1 MVSSAISG
9 ISQKGVSAV
18 SSISGR
24 QNSQDSFG
32 TDFSKVM
39 NASLQ
44 NRNSGKT
51 DSFGVSGNT
60 AKGTAV
66 VKQDNNVAKQ
76 DNNVAKQ
83 DKTTVVNNS
92 AATTVNDDN
101 LKEDVA
107 QAVSDIKNKIK
118 ETMDVSDED
127 IENAMEQLGIGI
139 VDLLDPQSVT
149 DLVIAL
155 SGNSD
160 SLEFL
165 TDASAVANLEDIINT
180 VDEVTQNL
188 TETYNIDITS
198 VKDIVKDFK
207 NDSDEAVASEQ
218 PVNKQITDYQDDKQ
232 NEKAV
237 TEDTK
242 ESITDVIAEKTEVKS
257 EAAFT
262 DEKKNDSDTHLQDK
276 NNDGIEKITSDM
288 TQSIQK
294 AFSEV
299 VDETSA
305 VNEVDIVRQVVEQI
319 KVTTTQQLSSIE
331 VMLNP
336 ENLGKVHV
344 AVTAKQGIV
353 TAQLTAQNEQVKA
366 ALENQMTAL
375 KEQFNNQGVKVEA
388 VEITVQSHGFES
400 EQNLE
405 GNNSNQAQQEKKS
418 HRKLDLSSLEGLD
431 ESDMTS
437 EEIRAKDAIVN
448 GNSSVEYSA

>member
-9 ISQKGVSAV
+9 ISQKSVSAV
-18 SSISGR
+18 GSISGR
-24 QNSQDSFG
+24 QNSQDSYW

-39 NASLQ
+39 SASLQ
-44 NRNSGKT
+44 NAGQGKK
-51 DSFGVSGNT
+51 DSFGVSGNSVT
-60 AKGTAV
+60 ETTAV
-66 VKQDNNVAKQ
+66 KQN
-76 DNNVAKQ
+76 NNVAKQ
-83 DKTTVVNNS
+83 DKITTENKSDAVKASNEGK
-92 AATTVNDDN
+92 
-101 LKEDVA
+101 LKEDISK
-107 QAVSDIKNKIK
+107 AVSDIKDKIK
-118 ETMDVSDED
+118 EAMDVSDED
-127 IENAMEQLGIGI
+127 IENAMGQLGIGI
-139 VDLLDPQSVT
+139 ADLLNPQIVT
-149 DLVIAL
+149 DLVVTL

-165 TDASAVANLEDIINT
+165 TDASAVAALEDILNVVKEI
-180 VDEVTQNL
+180 TQNL
-188 TETYNIDITS
+188 TETYNVDITS
-198 VKDIVKDFK
+198 VKDIVRDLDMTSDK
-207 NDSDEAVASEQ
+207 NTV
-218 PVNKQITDYQDDKQ
+218 DYQDDNRKSD
-232 NEKAV
+232 NNLTA
-237 TEDTK
+237 DTA
-242 ESITDVIAEKTEVKS
+242 ESITDVIAEKTAVKGDN
-257 EAAFT
+257 AAT

-276 NNDGIEKITSDM
+276 SNGSIERIASDM

-294 AFSEV
+294 AFGEV
-299 VDETSA
+299 MSETSG

-319 KVTTTQQLSSIE
+319 KVTATQQLSSIE

-344 AVTAKQGIV
+344 AVTARQGIV

-366 ALENQMTAL
+366 ALENQLTAL
-375 KEQFNNQGVKVEA
+375 KEQFNNQGIKVEA

-418 HRKLDLSSLEGLD
+418 HRKIDLSSLEGLD

>member
-9 ISQKGVSAV
+9 ISQKSVSAV
-18 SSISGR
+18 GSISGR
-24 QNSQDSFG
+24 QNSQDSYG

-44 NRNSGKT
+44 NAGQGKK
-51 DSFGVSGNT
+51 DSFGVSGNSVTGTT
-60 AKGTAV
+60 AAN
-66 VKQDNNVAKQ
+66 QNNNA
-76 DNNVAKQ
+76 AKQ
-83 DKTTVVNNS
+83 DKIT
-92 AATTVNDDN
+92 AANKSDAVRMPNESKF
-101 LKEDVA
+101 KEDVSK
-107 QAVSDIKNKIK
+107 AVSDIKDKIK
-118 ETMDVSDED
+118 EAMNVSDED

-139 VDLLDPQSVT
+139 ADLLNPQSVT
-149 DLVIAL
+149 DLVVVL

-165 TDASAVANLEDIINT
+165 TDASAVTALEDILNAVKEIT
-180 VDEVTQNL
+180 HNL
-188 TETYNIDITS
+188 AETYNVDITS
-198 VKDIVKDFK
+198 VKDIVKDIVKDLDMTSDK
-207 NDSDEAVASEQ
+207 NTV
-218 PVNKQITDYQDDKQ
+218 DYQDDRKSE
-232 NEKAV
+232 NNLTAN
-237 TEDTK
+237 TA
-242 ESITDVIAEKTEVKS
+242 ESITDVIAEKTAVKGDN
-257 EAAFT
+257 AAT

-276 NNDGIEKITSDM
+276 SNGSIERIASDM

-294 AFSEV
+294 AFGEV
-299 VDETSA
+299 ISETSG

-319 KVTTTQQLSSIE
+319 KVTATQQLSSIE

-344 AVTAKQGIV
+344 AVTARQGIV

-366 ALENQMTAL
+366 ALENQLTAL
-375 KEQFNNQGVKVEA
+375 KEQFNNQGIKVEA

-418 HRKLDLSSLEGLD
+418 HRKIDLSSLEGLD

>member
-9 ISQKGVSAV
+9 ISQKSVSAV
-18 SSISGR
+18 GSISGR
-24 QNSQDSFG
+24 QNSQDSYG

-39 NASLQ
+39 SASLQ
-44 NRNSGKT
+44 NAGQGKK
-51 DSFGVSGNT
+51 DSFGVSGNSVT
-60 AKGTAV
+60 ETTAV
-66 VKQDNNVAKQ
+66 KQN
-76 DNNVAKQ
+76 NNVAKQ
-83 DKTTVVNNS
+83 DKITTENKSDAVKASNEGK
-92 AATTVNDDN
+92 
-101 LKEDVA
+101 LKEDISK
-107 QAVSDIKNKIK
+107 AVSDIKDKIK
-118 ETMDVSDED
+118 EAMDVSDED
-127 IENAMEQLGIGI
+127 IENAMGQLGIGI
-139 VDLLDPQSVT
+139 ADLLNPQIVT
-149 DLVIAL
+149 DLVVTL

-165 TDASAVANLEDIINT
+165 TDASAVAALEDILNVVKEI
-180 VDEVTQNL
+180 TQNL
-188 TETYNIDITS
+188 TETYNVDITS
-198 VKDIVKDFK
+198 VKDIVKDLDMTSYK
-207 NDSDEAVASEQ
+207 NTV
-218 PVNKQITDYQDDKQ
+218 DYQDDNRKSD
-232 NEKAV
+232 NNLTA
-237 TEDTK
+237 DTA
-242 ESITDVIAEKTEVKS
+242 ESITDVIAEKTAVKGDN
-257 EAAFT
+257 AAT

-276 NNDGIEKITSDM
+276 SNGSIERIASDM

-294 AFSEV
+294 AFGEV
-299 VDETSA
+299 MSETSG

-319 KVTTTQQLSSIE
+319 KVTATQQLSSIE

-366 ALENQMTAL
+366 ALENQLTAL
-375 KEQFNNQGVKVEA
+375 KEQFNNQGIKVEA

-418 HRKLDLSSLEGLD
+418 HRKIDLSSLEELD

>member
-9 ISQKGVSAV
+9 ISQKSVSAV
-18 SSISGR
+18 GSISGR
-24 QNSQDSFG
+24 QNSQDSYG

-39 NASLQ
+39 SASLQ
-44 NRNSGKT
+44 NAGQGKK
-51 DSFGVSGNT
+51 DSSGVSGNSVTETT
-60 AKGTAV
+60 A
-66 VKQDNNVAKQ
+66 AKQ
-76 DNNVAKQ
+76 NNNVAKQ
-83 DKTTVVNNS
+83 DKITTENKSDAVKASNEGK
-92 AATTVNDDN
+92 
-101 LKEDVA
+101 LKEDISK
-107 QAVSDIKNKIK
+107 AVSDIKDKIK
-118 ETMDVSDED
+118 EAMDVSDED
-127 IENAMEQLGIGI
+127 IENAMGQLGIGI
-139 VDLLDPQSVT
+139 ADLLNPQIVT
-149 DLVIAL
+149 DLVVTL

-165 TDASAVANLEDIINT
+165 TDASAVAALEDILNVVKEI
-180 VDEVTQNL
+180 TQNL
-188 TETYNIDITS
+188 TETYNVDITS
-198 VKDIVKDFK
+198 VKDIVKDLDMTSDK
-207 NDSDEAVASEQ
+207 NTV
-218 PVNKQITDYQDDKQ
+218 DYQDDRKSD
-232 NEKAV
+232 NNLTA
-237 TEDTK
+237 DTA
-242 ESITDVIAEKTEVKS
+242 ESITDVIAEKTS
-257 EAAFT
+257 AIRQAAAA

-276 NNDGIEKITSDM
+276 SNGSIERIASDM

-294 AFSEV
+294 AFGEV
-299 VDETSA
+299 MSETSG

-319 KVTTTQQLSSIE
+319 KVTATQQLSSIE

-344 AVTAKQGIV
+344 AVTAKEGIV

-366 ALENQMTAL
+366 ALENQLTAL
-375 KEQFNNQGVKVEA
+375 KEQFNNQGIKVEA

-418 HRKLDLSSLEGLD
+418 HRKIDLSSLEELD

>member
-9 ISQKGVSAV
+9 ISQKSVSAV
-18 SSISGR
+18 GSISGR
-24 QNSQDSFG
+24 QNSQDSYG

-39 NASLQ
+39 SASLQ
-44 NRNSGKT
+44 NAGQGKK
-51 DSFGVSGNT
+51 DSSGVSGNSVIETT
-60 AKGTAV
+60 AA
-66 VKQDNNVAKQ
+66 KQNNNVAKQ

-83 DKTTVVNNS
+83 DKITTENKSDAVKASNEGK
-92 AATTVNDDN
+92 
-101 LKEDVA
+101 LKEDISK
-107 QAVSDIKNKIK
+107 AVSDIKDKIK
-118 ETMDVSDED
+118 EAMDVSDED
-127 IENAMEQLGIGI
+127 IENAMGQLGIGI
-139 VDLLDPQSVT
+139 ADLLNPQIVT
-149 DLVIAL
+149 DLVVTL

-165 TDASAVANLEDIINT
+165 TDASAVAALEDILNVVKEI
-180 VDEVTQNL
+180 TQNL
-188 TETYNIDITS
+188 TETYNVDITS
-198 VKDIVKDFK
+198 VKDIVKDLDMTSDK
-207 NDSDEAVASEQ
+207 NTV
-218 PVNKQITDYQDDKQ
+218 DYQDDRKSD
-232 NEKAV
+232 NNLTA
-237 TEDTK
+237 DTA
-242 ESITDVIAEKTEVKS
+242 ESITDVIAEKTAVKGDN
-257 EAAFT
+257 AAA

-276 NNDGIEKITSDM
+276 SNGSIERIASDM

-294 AFSEV
+294 AFGEV
-299 VDETSA
+299 MSETSG

-319 KVTTTQQLSSIE
+319 KVTATQQLSSIE

-344 AVTAKQGIV
+344 AVTAKEGIV

-366 ALENQMTAL
+366 ALENQLTAL
-375 KEQFNNQGVKVEA
+375 KEQFNNQGIKVEA

-418 HRKLDLSSLEGLD
+418 HRKIDLSSLEELD

>member
-76 DNNVAKQ
+76 N
-83 DKTTVVNNS
+83 KTTVVNNS
-92 AATTVNDDN
+92 ATTTVNDDN

-107 QAVSDIKNKIK
+107 QAVSDIKDKIK

-198 VKDIVKDFK
+198 AKDIVKDFE